1 MNLFAKKKDP
11 EAVSLG
17 KYTVQIAKLTPAKWK
32 KLFATVDKIPG
43 LVLQVLSAPKAD
55 FYSYLLSAV
64 DIALDEIV
72 AIVAML
78 SEVDSEYIHEE
89 VGTDELIEYLALTI
103 KKNRLDS
110 QVKNVRSLL
119 PKHEK

>member
-1 MNLFAKKKDP
+1 MNFFTKKKDS

-17 KYTVQIAKLTPAKWK
+17 KYTVQVAKLTPAKWK
-32 KLFATVDKIPG
+32 QLFTTVDKIPG

-64 DIALDEIV
+64 DIALDEVV

-89 VGTDELIEYLALTI
+89 VSTDELIEYLALTI

-110 QVKNVRSLL
+110 QVKNVMSLL

>member
-1 MNLFAKKKDP
+1 MNFFAKKKDS
-11 EAVSLG
+11 EAISLG
-17 KYTVQIAKLTPAKWK
+17 KYTVKVAKLTPAKWK
-32 KLFATVDKIPG
+32 QLFATVDKIPG
-43 LVLQVLSAPKAD
+43 LILQVLSAPKTD

-64 DIALDEIV
+64 EIALDEIV

-110 QVKNVRSLL
+110 QVKNVMSLL

>member
-1 MNLFAKKKDP
+1 MNFFAKKKDS

-17 KYTVQIAKLTPAKWK
+17 KYTVKVAKLTPAKWK
-32 KLFATVDKIPG
+32 QLFATVDKIPG
-43 LVLQVLSAPKAD
+43 LILQVLSAPKTD

-78 SEVDSEYIHEE
+78 SEVDAEYIHEE

-110 QVKNVRSLL
+110 QVKNVMSLL

>member
-1 MNLFAKKKDP
+1 MNLFPKKQDP
-11 EAVSLG
+11 EAVNLG
-17 KYTVQIAKLTPAKWK
+17 KHTVQVAKLTPAKWK
-32 KLFATVDKIPG
+32 QLFATADKIPG
-43 LVLQVLSAPKAD
+43 LVLQVLSAPKTD

-78 SEVDSEYIHEE
+78 SGVDSEYIHEE

-110 QVKNVRSLL
+110 QVKNVMSLL

>member
-1 MNLFAKKKDP
+1 MNLFTKKKDP
-11 EAVSLG
+11 EAVNLG
-17 KYTVQIAKLTPAKWK
+17 KHTVQVAKLTPAKWK
-32 KLFATVDKIPG
+32 QLFATVDKIPG
-43 LVLQVLSAPKAD
+43 LVLQVLSAPKTD

-110 QVKNVRSLL
+110 QVKNVMSLL